1 MRHGCKDLDWWKSG
15 GKILR
20 RNNIGDPSDE

>member
-1 MRHGCKDLDWWKSG
+1 MCHGCIDLDWWKRG

-20 RNNIGDPSDE
+20 RNNIGDPSDQ